1 MSKIIL
7 TGDRPT
13 GRLHIG
19 HYVGSLRRR
28 VQLQNTGDFDEI
40 YIMIADAQALTDN
53 FDNPEKVRSN
63 IGEVALDYMAAGLDP
78 EKSTIFIQ
86 SMIPELTELTF
97 YYMNLVTVSR
107 LQRNPTVKAEI
118 TMRNFEASIPAG
130 FLCYPISQTADIT
143 TLGQRFDIGLVY
155 HLFPPLSSTA
165 SGNVPPQIRRSDCQR
180 YEQPPLPAA
189 TLRNCVFSTLITS
202 QLPPPSYYHSP
213 RTITTCLPS
222 KKGRWIA
229 GKAQTVALLRF
240 ACDTPAFFNLP
251 NLSAVKTEGLH
262 SVSTIIL
269 IDVI

>member
-1 MSKIIL
+1 M
-7 TGDRPT
+7 
-13 GRLHIG
+13 
-19 HYVGSLRRR
+19 
-28 VQLQNTGDFDEI
+28 
-40 YIMIADAQALTDN
+40 
-53 FDNPEKVRSN
+53 
-63 IGEVALDYMAAGLDP
+63 
-78 EKSTIFIQ
+78 
-86 SMIPELTELTF
+86 
-97 YYMNLVTVSR
+97 
-107 LQRNPTVKAEI
+107 
-118 TMRNFEASIPAG
+118 
-130 FLCYPISQTADIT
+130 
-143 TLGQRFDIGLVY
+143 
-155 HLFPPLSSTA
+155 SSTA

-189 TLRNCVFSTLITS
+189 TLRNCVFITLITS

-269 IDVI
+269 IDGIWSGSQPRRRFYLLRYTITASLTFSSLYKKRTSLFTPMPVFIFSLTAYLFVLTVSTLLHEPYCLVFP

>member
-1 MSKIIL
+1 
-7 TGDRPT
+7 
-13 GRLHIG
+13 
-19 HYVGSLRRR
+19 
-28 VQLQNTGDFDEI
+28 
-40 YIMIADAQALTDN
+40 
-53 FDNPEKVRSN
+53 
-63 IGEVALDYMAAGLDP
+63 
-78 EKSTIFIQ
+78 
-86 SMIPELTELTF
+86 
-97 YYMNLVTVSR
+97 
-107 LQRNPTVKAEI
+107 
-118 TMRNFEASIPAG
+118 
-130 FLCYPISQTADIT
+130 
-143 TLGQRFDIGLVY
+143 
-155 HLFPPLSSTA
+155 LSSTA

-189 TLRNCVFSTLITS
+189 TLRNCVFITLITS

-269 IDVI
+269 IGVTWSGSQPQAESEAAHCRKKRSQLATVTAYLLLSLCLTPPFRHSANSSDNSKGGI